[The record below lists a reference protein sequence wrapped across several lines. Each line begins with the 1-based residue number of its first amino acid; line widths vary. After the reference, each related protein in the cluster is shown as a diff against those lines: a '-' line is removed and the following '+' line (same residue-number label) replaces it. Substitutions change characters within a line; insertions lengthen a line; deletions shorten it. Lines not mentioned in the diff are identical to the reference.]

1 MKIRKRVR
9 QLCMF
14 VLLLSLFLFQSIP
27 AYAVGD
33 GNLDGGGGGMG
44 QGTSQNSW
52 SPGNEG
58 VRVTASGQRT
68 GRW

>member
-33 GNLDGGGGGMG
+33 GNLDGGA
-44 QGTSQNSW
+44 
-52 SPGNEG
+52 
-58 VRVTASGQRT
+58 ASVSA
-68 GRW
+68 

>member
-33 GNLDGGGGGMG
+33 GNLMAVVEAWDRE
-44 QGTSQNSW
+44 
-52 SPGNEG
+52 P
-58 VRVTASGQRT
+58 VRTA
-68 GRW
+68 GRREMKVCG